1 MMVSCCQ
8 IDQSLGLTTQKMII
22 FVTAKV
28 DKRVISRILKLYDVI
43 SSFKSSKTP
52 SLNFYSLTLETTVKK
67 KKKPQNLYIFLF
79 IIYTH
84 SFEIY
89 FYMFDM
95 YKINSNMRI
104 FQISVET
111 LYKQNRLL

>member
-67 KKKPQNLYIFLF
+67 KQTPKPVYFLVYYLY
-79 IIYTH
+79 T
-84 SFEIY
+84 
-89 FYMFDM
+89 
-95 YKINSNMRI
+95 
-104 FQISVET
+104 
-111 LYKQNRLL
+111 